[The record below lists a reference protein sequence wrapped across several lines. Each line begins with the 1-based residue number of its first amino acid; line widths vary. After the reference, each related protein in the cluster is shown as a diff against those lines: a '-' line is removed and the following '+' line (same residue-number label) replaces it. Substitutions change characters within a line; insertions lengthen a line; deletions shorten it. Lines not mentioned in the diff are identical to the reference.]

1 MARESSFIDYLCQH
15 ILRFDLNRTDL
26 HVVLPSIRLE
36 RVLTRRLIRMA
47 EQDNRLPCWLPR
59 FETIDCLIAG
69 LSGLRKADPTESVAM
84 LYECYCQVYRQQGE
98 EPLSFDRFREWGRM
112 LVSDF
117 NQIDNQLAPANEI
130 LQYIAEDKRIG
141 AWHLDLNESAGKLQ
155 SAYLKFYQKLGDIY
169 TLFTR
174 KLLENGCAYT
184 GLAGKTA
191 CEYIDTEADCLGPH
205 TFYLFAGLNALTA
218 AEEKIIKTL
227 IRRQKAE
234 ILWNADRYYLID
246 NPEHE
251 AGHFLRKYSRDADLN
266 HHLKEEDLTDRIRR
280 TRIEIIACPQHTGQA
295 KTVAKLLNTLPE
307 AGDMAVIL
315 NDESL
320 FGAVMNALPPRF
332 PCNVTLAGT
341 LSGTLSGA
349 LFTTLLRAREGVC
362 LNKQSRI
369 AAPVLL
375 ALLRNPLFER
385 LTGGQ
390 TPTQTGKGKSA
401 NTRHVEAILAGHRL
415 YFSETEF
422 RALFPHNPPAI
433 SPLAAFIFEG
443 GKSRS
448 AQNEN
453 REDPVRAIGH
463 FRQLSLLLL
472 ASTHRRKQSGPQQ
485 TRLFNDTEAGIGT
498 PLNPFE
504 QNYLLRLEEACRE
517 SMETWKKF
525 SHIPIGFSTLSAIFS
540 EILSGIGLNYTG
552 QQENHLNV
560 MGMLETRGMHFRHA
574 FLLSMNEGILPAPP
588 AKDSF
593 LLHSIKEHYG
603 LPTETEQTA
612 MQAHH
617 FYSLLQDCEQ
627 VSLLY
632 AASESDKNTEKSR
645 FLLQLEH
652 ELPQNITI
660 REDNTYA
667 FPLRNPRYSIEQE
680 LCIAK
685 SPLVLDALKSRLAK
699 GISYSSLS
707 CWLQCPA
714 KFFFKYIMGLGEPPQ
729 VSDELAPN
737 IKGSIFH
744 TAMQTFFE
752 EKDLHG
758 HNRLNRPLTRK
769 DVETLRQEKEKLLKS
784 AIEKEFPGGH
794 YDHGQNLLAYREI
807 AIWMDRYAA
816 ALEAEVETGILSVL
830 ECEKSFE
837 ADLSCLIPEL
847 KLRLNGFADRID
859 LYAPTAAEAKDPKP
873 YLRIIDYKTGK
884 TKNLLPESFA
894 ELAEPDGAQA
904 LQLLLYIYLYRLSYP
919 ADPRQ
924 VQACICSLRNKG
936 RMSALEG
943 PLVENVSSEK
953 LMADI
958 EAFLKE
964 SINQMLDPD
973 LPIRCTDKSGNC
985 QYCDYLTFCRN
996 RDTEQE

>member
-15 ILRFDLNRTDL
+15 IRQFDLNRTDL

-36 RVLTRRLIRMA
+36 RVLTRRLVRMA
-47 EQDNRLPCWLPR
+47 EQENRLPCWLPR
-59 FETIDCLIAG
+59 FETIDRLVAG
-69 LSGLRKADPTESVAM
+69 FSGLRKADSTESVVM

-117 NQIDNQLAPANEI
+117 NQIDNQLAPADEI
-130 LQYIAEDKRIG
+130 LHYIAEDKRIG
-141 AWHLDLNESAGKLQ
+141 AWHLDLDESAGKLQ
-155 SAYLKFYQKLGDIY
+155 NAYLKFYQKLGDIY
-169 TLFTR
+169 ALFTR

-191 CEYIDTEADCLGPH
+191 CGHIDTEADRLSPH

-246 NPEHE
+246 NLEHE
-251 AGHFLRKYSRDADLN
+251 AGHFLRRYSRDKDLN

-295 KTVAKLLNTLPE
+295 KTVAKLLDLLPD
-307 AGDMAVIL
+307 AGDIAVVL

-362 LNKQSRI
+362 LNKKSRI

-390 TPTQTGKGKSA
+390 TPMHTGKGKSA
-401 NTRHVEAILAGHRL
+401 NTRHMEAILAGHRL
-415 YFSETEF
+415 YFSEPEF
-422 RALFPHNPPAI
+422 RAFFPHNPPAVD
-433 SPLAAFIFEG
+433 PLAAFIFEG
-443 GKSRS
+443 GK
-448 AQNEN
+448 AQSPNEN

-463 FRQLSLLLL
+463 FRQIALLLL
-472 ASTHRRKQSGPQQ
+472 DSTCHKNQSKPQQ
-485 TRLFNDTEAGIGT
+485 TRLFNDTDAGIGT

-504 QNYLLRLEEACRE
+504 QNYLLRLENACRE
-517 SMETWKKF
+517 SMETWKRF
-525 SHIPIGFSTLSAIFS
+525 SHIPIGCSTLSAIFS

-552 QQENHLNV
+552 EQENNLNV
-560 MGMLETRGMHFRHA
+560 MGMLETRGMHFRHT

-593 LLHSIKEHYG
+593 LLHSIKEHYNI
-603 LPTETEQTA
+603 PTETEQTA

-627 VSLLY
+627 VTLLY
-632 AASESDKNTEKSR
+632 TASESDKNVEKSR

-652 ELPQNITI
+652 ELPQNITL
-660 REDNTYA
+660 REENTYA
-667 FPLRNPRYSIEQE
+667 FPLRNIRYSSEHE
-680 LCIAK
+680 LRIAK

-737 IKGSIFH
+737 IKGSVFH
-744 TAMQTFFE
+744 SAMQTFFE
-752 EKDLHG
+752 EKDPHG
-758 HNRLNRPLTRK
+758 QNRLNRPLTRK
-769 DVETLRQEKEKLLKS
+769 DVESLRQEKESLLQA
-784 AIEKEFPGGH
+784 AIRKEFPGGH

-807 AIWMDRYAA
+807 EIWMDRYAA
-816 ALEAEVETGILSVL
+816 AWEAEMETGKLSVL
-830 ECEKSFE
+830 ECEKSFD
-837 ADLSCLIPEL
+837 ADLSCLIPGL

-859 LYAPTAAEAKDPKP
+859 LYTPAAGESGNPEP
-873 YLRIIDYKTGK
+873 YLRIIDYKTG
-884 TKNLLPESFA
+884 TVGNLSPEGFA
-894 ELAEPDGAQA
+894 ELTEPDGAQA
-904 LQLLLYIYLYRLSYP
+904 LQLLLYIYLYRLAYP
-919 ADPRQ
+919 TDPRP
-924 VQACICSLRNKG
+924 VRACICSLRNKG

-943 PLVENVSSEK
+943 PLVENVSPAQ
-953 LMADI
+953 LMADTESFI
-958 EAFLKE
+958 KE
-964 SINQMLDPD
+964 SVIQMLDPD
-973 LPIRCTDKSGNC
+973 LPVRCTDKPENC
-985 QYCDYLTFCRN
+985 RHCHYLAFCRN